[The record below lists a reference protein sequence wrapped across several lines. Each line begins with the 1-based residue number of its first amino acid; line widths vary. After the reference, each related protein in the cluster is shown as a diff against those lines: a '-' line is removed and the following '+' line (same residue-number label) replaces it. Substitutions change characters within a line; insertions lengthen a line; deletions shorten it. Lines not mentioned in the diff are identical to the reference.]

1 MSRPLVTFA
10 LVATFLLA
18 GGFAP
23 MGYQP
28 ATQATVVTPVNV
40 TVIEKNQIWPVKLQG
55 CQRVRCVA
63 A

>member
-1 MSRPLVTFA
+1 MSRPLVTLA

-23 MGYQP
+23 MGYQV
-28 ATQATVVTPVNV
+28 ASQATAVTPVNV